1 MSINKNALMTVFF
14 FLLAL
19 NSPGLFN
26 ALNFSKSNTINGTT
40 VMYFLGAIILYFIHL
55 KTNKKNTL
63 SEEKEPTQKIIIFG
77 IIGIF
82 ASMLLQ
88 IILISIEISVFKQTA
103 GSQNT
108 TDIVEYVKKAPYFL
122 LAVSIAGPIMEEYV
136 FRFSL
141 INFFNQKLDI
151 WSSAVVSSLLFAVM
165 HNDGHYLFYG
175 GLGFFFFIL
184 YKKTGSIYTSMITHV
199 GMNTVVMIA
208 QLMQK

>member
-19 NSPGLFN
+19 NSPSLFN

-55 KTNKKNTL
+55 NTNKKNTL
-63 SEEKEPTQKIIIFG
+63 SEEKGPIQKIIILG

-82 ASMLLQ
+82 ASMFLQ
-88 IILISIEISVFKQTA
+88 VILMSIEIIVFKQTV

-108 TDIVEYVKKAPYFL
+108 TDIVGYVKKTPYFL

-165 HNDGHYLFYG
+165 HNDGHYLLYG

-199 GMNTVVMIA
+199 GMNTVVMIT

>member
-19 NSPGLFN
+19 NSPSLFN

-55 KTNKKNTL
+55 NTNKKNTL
-63 SEEKEPTQKIIIFG
+63 SEEKGPIQKIIILG

-82 ASMLLQ
+82 ASMFLQ
-88 IILISIEISVFKQTA
+88 VILMSIEIIVFKQTV

-108 TDIVEYVKKAPYFL
+108 TDIVGYVKKTPYFL

-141 INFFNQKLDI
+141 INFLNQKLDI

-165 HNDGHYLFYG
+165 HNDGHYLLYG

-199 GMNTVVMIA
+199 GMNTVVMIT